1 MNTDGSDEIA
11 ACAIC
16 ARDVTLRESL
26 RDSIQDCRS
35 WFADHP
41 CSGGD
46 CFPAADNIKQML
58 AEGCDFASVVLDCSG
73 DDRVIPAYANLRC
86 LCERLKF
93 AVILL
98 FSDGAGWE
106 FRSMAGHQRILDRK
120 LQSSAPADREEVKR
134 LLESLRQWN
143 RQPDENGKPTSLR
156 RPEFYEIKQSDDVHL
171 FSRELDYFYSFFR
184 ELDDAYSR
192 YVHPTYRGELSVGR
206 GFAKG
211 EVGVLIRQAH
221 VCLCTILNLACE
233 MDSITRE

>member
-1 MNTDGSDEIA
+1 MNTDGSDEIT

-26 RDSIQDCRS
+26 RDSIQDSRS

-41 CSGGD
+41 CSDGD
-46 CFPAADNIKQML
+46 FFPTVNNIKQML

-73 DDRVIPAYANLRC
+73 DDRVVPTYANLRC

-106 FRSMAGHQRILDRK
+106 FRSMAGYQRILDRK
-120 LQSSAPADREEVKR
+120 LQNSAPADREGVKR
-134 LLESLRQWN
+134 LLESLRHWN
-143 RQPDENGKPTSLR
+143 RKPDENGKPTSLR
-156 RPEFYEIKQSDDVHL
+156 RPEFYEIKQSDDVHP
-171 FSRELDYFYSFFR
+171 FSRELNYFYSFFR
-184 ELDDAYSR
+184 ELDDSYSR

-206 GFAKG
+206 GFAEG
-211 EVGVLIRQAH
+211 EVTILIRQAH
-221 VCLCTILNLACE
+221 VCLCTILNLVCE
-233 MDSITRE
+233 MDSIARE

>member
-1 MNTDGSDEIA
+1 MNTDGSDEIT

-26 RDSIQDCRS
+26 RDSIQDSRS

-41 CSGGD
+41 CSDGD
-46 CFPAADNIKQML
+46 FFPTVNNIKQML

-73 DDRVIPAYANLRC
+73 DDRVVPTYANLRC

-106 FRSMAGHQRILDRK
+106 FRSMAGYQRILDRK
-120 LQSSAPADREEVKR
+120 LQNSAPADREGVKR
-134 LLESLRQWN
+134 LLESLRHWN

-156 RPEFYEIKQSDDVHL
+156 RPEFYEIKQSDDVHP
-171 FSRELDYFYSFFR
+171 FSRELNYFYSFFR
-184 ELDDAYSR
+184 ELDDSYSR

-206 GFAKG
+206 GFAEG
-211 EVGVLIRQAH
+211 EVNILIRQAH

-233 MDSITRE
+233 MDSIARE